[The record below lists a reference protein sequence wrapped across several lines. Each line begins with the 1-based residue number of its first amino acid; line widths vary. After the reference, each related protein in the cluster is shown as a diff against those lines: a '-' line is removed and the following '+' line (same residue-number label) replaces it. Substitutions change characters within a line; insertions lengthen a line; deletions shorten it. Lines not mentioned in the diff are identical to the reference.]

1 MMKSILIR
9 VFLPILV
16 HIGTP
21 TFRRRAVELVPLESV
36 QRMRHISDVLYERSV
51 AIFTEKRA
59 ALAKGDDAFKGDI
72 GEDRDIMSILCESP
86 ATLRNWWSGLYAVY
100 AVRENILASNDD
112 RLPDDE
118 LIAQMT

>member
-21 TFRRRAVELVPLESV
+21 AFRRRAVELFPLESV
-36 QRMRHISDVLYERSV
+36 QRMRHISDVLHGRSV

-59 ALAKGDDAFKGDI
+59 ALAKGDDTLNGEI
-72 GEDRDIMSILCESP
+72 GEGRDIMSILCGSC
-86 ATLRNWWSGLYAVY
+86 AICS
-100 AVRENILASNDD
+100 S
-112 RLPDDE
+112 
-118 LIAQMT
+118 